1 VSDATVLL
9 TVADGVAVITLNR
22 PEKLNAFA
30 GDMRERLVEALD
42 RVAANRDVRV
52 LVITGAG
59 KASAGRRRSAHG

>member
-1 VSDATVLL
+1 MSDATVLL